1 MKYCWFSWKIYGIM
15 PDGIILV
22 YYSVGR
28 IFVVLIIIWISYDDV
43 VPKLVLKSGKTS
55 SLQWNPKGK
64 DTQAVRAT
72 EMF

>member
-43 VPKLVLKSGKTS
+43 VPK
-55 SLQWNPKGK
+55 
-64 DTQAVRAT
+64 
-72 EMF
+72 